1 MIRRQAEHLVL
12 TSTRP
17 EHEKESC
24 KLHIDLDV
32 LAYFPEDGLGWQER
46 ISAALRRAAGK
57 SNG

>member
-1 MIRRQAEHLVL
+1 MIRHQTEHLVL
-12 TSTRP
+12 TSMRP
-17 EHEKESC
+17 EHEKESF

-32 LAYFPEDGLGWQER
+32 LAYFQEGGLGWHER